1 MKKAGLLLASTAAI
15 SLSGCASIVS
25 KSQYNVAVSS
35 MPEGAAFVIKDKS
48 GVKVHRGVTPQTV
61 TLSSGAGYF
70 RGATYTVD
78 FTKEGH
84 RPAAETL
91 DSSLNGWYWGNIVF
105 GGLIGMLVVDPATGA
120 MWKLNERVAKVL
132 DPLPPSASPPEIP
145 LAPAPAASATTVE
158 APLAGI

>member
-1 MKKAGLLLASTAAI
+1 MKKTGLLLAAVAAV

-35 MPEGAAFVIKDKS
+35 LPEGAAFVIKDKS

-70 RGATYTVD
+70 QGATYTVD

-84 RPAAETL
+84 QPAVETL

-105 GGLIGMLVVDPATGA
+105 GGLIGLLAVDPATGA
-120 MWKLNERVAKVL
+120 MWKLDERVAKVL
-132 DPLPPSASPPEIP
+132 DPLPAPADAPSVP
-145 LAPAPAASATTVE
+145 LAPVPAA
-158 APLAGI
+158 APVAGI